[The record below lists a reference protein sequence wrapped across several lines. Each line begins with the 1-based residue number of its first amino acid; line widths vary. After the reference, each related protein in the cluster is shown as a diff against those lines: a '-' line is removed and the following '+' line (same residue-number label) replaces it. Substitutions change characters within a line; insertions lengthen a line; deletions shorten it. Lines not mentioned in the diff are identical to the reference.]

1 MNTVNVKIKYTIPV
15 EKTLEMTIEDFF
27 NLRAD
32 FSKMPI
38 SIPKSAK
45 NIDVDLASTED
56 AHKVLDYWYK

>member
-1 MNTVNVKIKYTIPV
+1 MDTVNVKIRYTIPV
-15 EKTLEMTIEDFF
+15 EETLEMTIEDYF

-38 SIPKSAK
+38 PIPESAK

-56 AHKVLDYWYK
+56 VDKVFNYWYK

>member
-1 MNTVNVKIKYTIPV
+1 
-15 EKTLEMTIEDFF
+15 MTIEDYF

-38 SIPKSAK
+38 PIPESAK

-56 AHKVLDYWYK
+56 VDKVFDYWYK